1 MNENLC
7 LAVKHKHMRKPWK
20 IAVIIVLA
28 AIVLILIGGGL
39 YINNIEYNNVKNMY
53 KLYTSDQKVIFVEKD
68 NDGNRQYLTRVAEPD
83 ELLKERMK
91 NDGWKFIRQD
101 GAGYF
106 FEKDNQE
113 AIITIKKWNHKYFI
127 YKVPNITVNIEG

>member
-1 MNENLC
+1 
-7 LAVKHKHMRKPWK
+7 MRKPWK

-39 YINNIEYNNVKNMY
+39 YINNIGYNNVKNMY

-106 FEKDNQE
+106 LKR
-113 AIITIKKWNHKYFI
+113 IIKKQLLLSKNGI
-127 YKVPNITVNIEG
+127 INILSIRFRT